1 MCKTSLENKNKIEID
16 KERKRERGGKL
27 PKVWEHKM
35 GRVGSEGASFWLRET
50 SKKGKGM
57 KIEASI

>member
-16 KERKRERGGKL
+16 KERTRERERGGKL

-35 GRVGSEGASFWLRET
+35 GRGGVRGCKLLVEGNF
-50 SKKGKGM
+50 KKGKGY
-57 KIEASI
+57 ED